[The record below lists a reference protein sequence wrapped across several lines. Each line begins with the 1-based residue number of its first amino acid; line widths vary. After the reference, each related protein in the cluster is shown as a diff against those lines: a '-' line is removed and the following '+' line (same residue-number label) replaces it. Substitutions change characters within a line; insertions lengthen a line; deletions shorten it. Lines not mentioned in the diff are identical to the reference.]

1 MGSAREE
8 VTEVGVVEHYFPAPH
23 VAAIRV
29 ERGAIEWGD
38 RIFIRG
44 HGAELSEP
52 IESMEIEHEHVT
64 EAHRGDHVGVR
75 IMYPVHAGDRVFVQ
89 HRHMLAPPELR
100 SRPVLIE
107 M

>member
-1 MGSAREE
+1 MGSATDEL
-8 VTEVGVVEHYFPAPH
+8 TEVGVVEHYFPAPH

-29 ERGAIEWGD
+29 EHGDIEWGD
-38 RIFIRG
+38 RILIRG

-52 IESMEIEHEHVT
+52 IESMEIEHQHVT

-75 IMYPVHAGDRVFVQ
+75 VMYPVHAGDRVFVI
-89 HRHMLAPPELR
+89 HRHVLSPTDHR
-100 SRPVLIE
+100 SRPMLVE